1 MAYRNNTTLS
11 KYLQPGRI
19 VTLVCHSLVKWGH
32 IWRALILLIH
42 SSPGNV
48 QIKINDDFKEIL
60 WIIVANWA
68 MKLPAI
74 KVEGLKFLLCLPE
87 SRIVK
92 VQFLQAFNF
101 DSWQLAALLASVS
114 FLKVLINND
123 LRFLFKTQEL
133 SSIFNVSTHPWL
145 YEQ

>member
-32 IWRALILLIH
+32 IWRALKLLIY

-48 QIKINDDFKEIL
+48 QIKINDNFQKRYYGSSWQIEL
-60 WIIVANWA
+60 WN
-68 MKLPAI
+68 
-74 KVEGLKFLLCLPE
+74 CLPSKLKVWNFFYVCQQ

-92 VQFLQAFNF
+92 LQFLQAFNF

-114 FLKVLINND
+114 FLEVLINND
-123 LRFLFKTQEL
+123 LH
-133 SSIFNVSTHPWL
+133 VSYSRLKSLAVFST
-145 YEQ
+145 